1 MNIYLLFNSY
11 FVNFEL
17 KTDGEWVGGMEVGVQ
32 KALICY
38 FCFFG
43 CFNCWS
49 MRCSGVGQKVLFRTG

>member
-17 KTDGEWVGGMEVGVQ
+17 KTDGGWGGGVVGMEVGVQ

-38 FCFFG
+38 FCFLG
-43 CFNCWS
+43 ALI
-49 MRCSGVGQKVLFRTG
+49 VGR